1 MFKVGIMGCG
11 IVATFRHIPAILE
24 NPELELSAIFDPNP
38 QKLQKIQDR
47 FQFPADKCFTNM
59 DEFMK
64 QKMDIV
70 SITSPATY
78 HKENCLAAARH
89 GKHVICE
96 KPLALTEEE
105 AQEMIDAMKKAG
117 KNLFVGLV
125 CRFAPVARKI
135 HEVIQ
140 DGTIGAVRS
149 LRLIF
154 NWNCHGKYRNDD
166 DTGEYGINHR
176 REGRMFEGG
185 PMVDCGTH
193 QIDLARWWLGS
204 EVISFSGFG
213 AWVDDYEAP
222 DHTWLHMDHANG
234 AHTMIE
240 ISFSYCH
247 TVSEPRSEF
256 IYELIGTDGVIRYDR
271 NQQKLIVHGA
281 EQRLEIPQDNDLGF
295 NGMYAELVNALK
307 TGKSDMLATA
317 EDGLI
322 ATRISHESTEEAI
335 KNREKIQRKARA
347 TAAL

>member
-1 MFKVGIMGCG
+1 MHKVGIMGCG

-24 NPELELSAIFDPNP
+24 TEGIELGAIFDPVP
-38 QKLQKIQDR
+38 AKLQKIQEK
-47 FQFPADKCFTNM
+47 FGFPAEKCFTDV

-64 QKMDIV
+64 SDIDIV
-70 SITSPATY
+70 SITSPASY
-78 HKENCLAAARH
+78 HVENCECAAKY
-89 GKHVICE
+89 GKHVMCE

-105 AQEMIDAMKKAG
+105 ARQMINVMEEAG
-117 KNLFVGLV
+117 LNLYVGLV
-125 CRFAPVARKI
+125 CRFAPVAQEIYRVLQ
-135 HEVIQ
+135 E
-140 DGTIGAVRS
+140 GTIGEIRS
-149 LRLIF
+149 MRLIF

-166 DTGEYGINHR
+166 DTGEYGINRR

-204 EVISFSGFG
+204 EVVNYSGFG
-213 AWVDDYEAP
+213 AWVDEYEAP

-271 NQQKLIVHGA
+271 SEQSLIVHGK
-281 EQRLEIPQDNDLGF
+281 EQRLELPQTNDLGF
-295 NGMYAELVNALK
+295 NGMYAELVKALD
-307 TGKSDMLATA
+307 TGHSDLLATG

-322 ATRISHESTEEAI
+322 ATRISRESTEEAI
-335 KNREKIQRKARA
+335 QKRDLMTSKI
-347 TAAL
+347 